1 MNESFID
8 SQIQILERCQ
18 ATWNT
23 NAMPALPDDLT
34 PYGIPAMTKTAI
46 ANSFPMII
54 SRLNN
59 IKKIQLEQSN
69 PFLIQTI
76 TQSFPTWTG
85 PLESWVAATPSS
97 PQSYIPNI
105 LSHLNAMWSALNTLS
120 GEPNAEELKKVTSE
134 IKRLQSEAN
143 TLLKINT
150 NLRKRKDEL
159 DEALASAKKLSKES
173 KILLDE
179 TVKSKATIEAD
190 AAVAGSH
197 RATIEADQATA
208 AELLGVLKAT
218 TETIPEFEKNRDEI
232 TRKSNEILVEAKN
245 RLDASSKVGMAVS
258 FSEQAKAYVIPR
270 RFWLAGFVLSLLCIV
285 VITKCYI
292 LPEIIQLQGV
302 DRFFHF
308 LTDLPLTLPFIWL
321 AWFSALRFSQLG
333 RLKEDYAFKVAT
345 ALALDGYRKQ
355 AEDLSPALQEK
366 LLDLAVTNFGENP
379 LRLMTKESAKD
390 AHPLAGIIDEK
401 GWSEILKEGIKSIA
415 DKVRK

>member
-18 ATWNT
+18 VAWSS
-23 NAMPALPDDLT
+23 NAMPALPDDLSA
-34 PYGIPAMTKTAI
+34 YGIPGLTKTAI

-59 IKKIQLEQSN
+59 IKKIPLEQNN

-76 TQSFPTWTG
+76 TQNFPSWTT
-85 PLESWVAATPSS
+85 PLEAWIAS

-105 LSHLNAMWSALNTLS
+105 LSHLNAMWSQLNTFS
-120 GEPNAEELKKVTSE
+120 GEPSAEELKKLTSE
-134 IKRLQSEAN
+134 IKRLQLEAN
-143 TLLKINT
+143 ILLKLNT
-150 NLRKRKDEL
+150 NLSKRKDEL
-159 DEALASAKKLSKES
+159 DEALANAKKLNKES
-173 KILLDE
+173 KSLLDE
-179 TVKSKATIEAD
+179 TVKSKAAIEAD

-197 RATIEADQATA
+197 RATIEADQAA
-208 AELLGVLKAT
+208 ASELLGVLKAT
-218 TETIPEFEKNRDEI
+218 AETIPEFEKNRDEI
-232 TRKSNEILVEAKN
+232 TLKCDEILAEAKN

-258 FSEQAKAYVIPR
+258 FSEQAKEYVKPR

-292 LPEIIQLQGV
+292 LPEILQLQGV
-302 DRFFHF
+302 DRLFHF

-333 RLKEDYAFKVAT
+333 RLGEDYAFKVAT

-355 AEDLSPALQEK
+355 AEGLSPALEEK
-366 LLDLAVTNFGENP
+366 LLDLAITNFGENP

>member
-1 MNESFID
+1 MNESFIE

-18 ATWNT
+18 SAWNS
-23 NAMPALPDDLT
+23 NAMPALPDDLSA
-34 PYGIPAMTKTAI
+34 YGIPGLTKTAI
-46 ANSFPMII
+46 ANSFQMII

-59 IKKIQLEQSN
+59 IKKIPLEQNN

-76 TQSFPTWTG
+76 TQSFPSWTT
-85 PLESWVAATPSS
+85 PLEAWIAS

-105 LSHLNAMWSALNTLS
+105 LSHLNAMWSQLNTFS
-120 GEPNAEELKKVTSE
+120 GEPSAEELKKLTSE
-134 IKRLQSEAN
+134 IKRLQLEAN
-143 TLLKINT
+143 ALLKLNT
-150 NLRKRKDEL
+150 NLNKRKDEL
-159 DEALASAKKLSKES
+159 DEALTNAKKLNKES

-179 TVKSKATIEAD
+179 TVKSKAAIEAD

-197 RATIEADQATA
+197 RATIEADQAA
-208 AELLGVLKAT
+208 ASELLGVLKAT
-218 TETIPEFEKNRDEI
+218 AETIPEFEKNRDEI
-232 TRKSNEILVEAKN
+232 TLKCDEILVEAKN
-245 RLDASSKVGMAVS
+245 RLDASSRVGMAVS
-258 FSEQAKAYVIPR
+258 FSEQTKEYLKPR

-292 LPEIIQLQGV
+292 LPEIKELEGV
-302 DRFFHF
+302 DRLIHF

-333 RLKEDYAFKVAT
+333 RLREDYAFKVAT

-355 AEDLSPALQEK
+355 AEGLSPTLEEK
-366 LLDLAVTNFGENP
+366 LLDLAITNFGENP
-379 LRLMTKESAKD
+379 LRLMTKESARD

>member
-1 MNESFID
+1 MNESYID

-18 ATWNT
+18 ASWNS
-23 NAMPALPDDLT
+23 NAMLALPEDLSA
-34 PYGIPAMTKTAI
+34 YGIPGLTKTAI
-46 ANSFPMII
+46 ANSFPMIVT
-54 SRLNN
+54 RLNN
-59 IKKIQLEQSN
+59 IKKIPLEQNN

-76 TQSFPTWTG
+76 TQNFPTWTG
-85 PLESWVAATPSS
+85 PLETWIAS

-105 LSHLNAMWSALNTLS
+105 LSHLNAMWSQLNTFS
-120 GEPNAEELKKVTSE
+120 GEPSAEELKKLTSE
-134 IKRLQSEAN
+134 IKRLQLEAN
-143 TLLKINT
+143 ILLKLNT
-150 NLRKRKDEL
+150 NLSKRKDEL
-159 DEALASAKKLSKES
+159 DEALANAKKLNKES
-173 KILLDE
+173 KSLLDE
-179 TVKSKATIEAD
+179 TVKSKAAIEAD

-197 RATIEADQATA
+197 RATIEADQAA
-208 AELLGVLKAT
+208 ASELLGVLKAT
-218 TETIPEFEKNRDEI
+218 AETIPEFEKNRDEI
-232 TRKSNEILVEAKN
+232 TLKCDEILAEAKN

-258 FSEQAKAYVIPR
+258 FSEQAKEYVKPR

-292 LPEIIQLQGV
+292 LPEILQLQGV
-302 DRFFHF
+302 DRLFHF

-333 RLKEDYAFKVAT
+333 RLGEDYAFKVAT

-355 AEDLSPALQEK
+355 AEGLSPALEEK
-366 LLDLAVTNFGENP
+366 LLDLAITNFGENP

>member
-18 ATWNT
+18 ASWNA

-34 PYGIPAMTKTAI
+34 PYGIPGVTKASI

-59 IKKIQLEQSN
+59 IKKLPLEESN

-76 TQSFPTWTG
+76 TQNFPNWTT
-85 PLESWVAATPSS
+85 PLEAWVVAAPSAPS
-97 PQSYIPNI
+97 NIPSVV
-105 LSHLNAMWSALNTLS
+105 SHLNAMWSQLNTFA
-120 GEPNAEELKKVTSE
+120 GEPTVEELKKLTSE

-143 TLLKINT
+143 ALLKLNT
-150 NLRKRKDEL
+150 NLNKRKDEL
-159 DEALASAKKLSKES
+159 DEALTYAKKLSKES
-173 KILLDE
+173 KSLLDE

-197 RATIEADQATA
+197 RATIETDQAA
-208 AELLGVLKAT
+208 ATELLRILKAT
-218 TETIPEFEKNRDEI
+218 AESIPEFEKNRDEI
-232 TRKSNEILVEAKN
+232 TRKCNEILAEAKN

-258 FSEQAKAYVIPR
+258 FSDQAKAYVWPR
-270 RFWLAGFVLSLLCIV
+270 RLWLASFVLSLIGV
-285 VITKCYI
+285 VMIAKCYI
-292 LPEIIQLQGV
+292 LPEILQLEGV
-302 DRFFHF
+302 NRLSHF

-333 RLKEDYAFKVAT
+333 RLRVDYAFKVAT
-345 ALALDGYRKQ
+345 ALSLDGYRKQ
-355 AEDLSPALQEK
+355 AEGLSPALEEK
-366 LLDLAVTNFGENP
+366 LLDLAITNFGENP

-415 DKVRK
+415 DKVRQ